1 MIPFKY
7 GVVVSG
13 KDFCGRNES
22 IEEIKTFILSSQNIF
37 IQGERRIGKTSLVF
51 ETIKRLKSHRLL
63 VIDLLALRT
72 PEELCSRIIKQ
83 LILLENKA
91 SFLGK
96 LIKFFTHLRPQVSM
110 DPLTNLPTV
119 SFDRA
124 VSVTPE
130 SIEEI
135 FELIRITSQK
145 KKIVVFFDEFQDI
158 LKIEDAPWLL
168 ATLRSKIQ
176 YHDKLS
182 YIYAGSIRNEMDSI
196 FSNSE
201 SPFFKSAIPVT
212 VFPIEQDAFSS
223 FITRKFKLVKR
234 SIKEE
239 ALTRIFEITAHISGD
254 TLQLCEALW
263 SVSKNNEMIDEETIP
278 KALQL
283 VFAREKGSY
292 EMILS
297 SLSTNQQKTLTG
309 LARHPGYLLN
319 SSDFLKLS
327 GIGQPSSVNA
337 ALKKLVDR
345 RIIFKKEKS
354 YSFSN
359 PFFAIWLKSVI

>member
-13 KDFCGRNES
+13 KDFCGRSES
-22 IEEIKTFILSSQNIF
+22 IEEIKTFVLSSQNIY

-51 ETIKRLKSHRLL
+51 ETIKRMKSHRLL

-91 SFLGK
+91 SFLGN
-96 LIKFFTHLRPQVSM
+96 LVAFFTHLRPQISM
-110 DPLTNLPTV
+110 DPLTNLPAVT
-119 SFDRA
+119 FDRA

-135 FELIRITSQK
+135 FELIGTISRK
-145 KKIVVFFDEFQDI
+145 KKMVVFFDEFQDI

-168 ATLRSKIQ
+168 ATLRSRIQ
-176 YHDKLS
+176 YHDRLS
-182 YIYAGSIRNEMDSI
+182 YIYAGSIRNEMDAI
-196 FSNSE
+196 FSDSE

-212 VFPIEQDAFSS
+212 ISSIEQEVFSR
-223 FITRKFKLVKR
+223 FITSKFKRAKR
-234 SIKEE
+234 LIKKEV
-239 ALTRIFEITAHISGD
+239 LTRIFEIAAHISGD
-254 TLQLCEALW
+254 ILQLCEALW
-263 SVSKNNEMIDEETIP
+263 SVSSANEVIDEDTIP
-278 KALQL
+278 EALQL
-283 VFAREKGSY
+283 IFAREQRSY
-292 EMILS
+292 EIILGG
-297 SLSTNQQKTLTG
+297 LSINQQKALTG
-309 LARHPGYLLN
+309 LAKNPGCPLN

-345 RIIFKKEKS
+345 RIVFRKANS

-359 PFFAIWLKSVI
+359 PFFAAWLKSFI

>member
-13 KDFCGRNES
+13 KDFCGRTEY
-22 IEEIKTFILSSQNIF
+22 IEEIKTFVLSSQNIY

-51 ETIKRLKSHRLL
+51 ETVKRMKSHRLL
-63 VIDLLALRT
+63 IIDLLALRT

-91 SFLGK
+91 NFLGN
-96 LIKFFTHLRPQVSM
+96 LVKFFTHLRPQISM

-119 SFDRA
+119 SFDRT

-135 FELIRITSQK
+135 FELIRTISQK
-145 KKIVVFFDEFQDI
+145 IKMVVFFDEFQDI
-158 LKIEDAPWLL
+158 LKIEDAPWIL

-176 YHDKLS
+176 YHNELS
-182 YIYAGSIRNEMDSI
+182 YIYAGSIRNEMDII
-196 FSNSE
+196 FSDSE

-212 VFPIEQDAFSS
+212 ISPIEQKLFSS
-223 FITRKFKLVKR
+223 FIIKKFKLAKR
-234 SIKEE
+234 SIKKEV
-239 ALTRIFEITAHISGD
+239 LSKIFEITAHISGD

-263 SVSKNNEMIDEETIP
+263 SVSIENEVINEDTIP

-283 VFAREKGSY
+283 IFAREQRSY

-297 SLSTNQQKTLTG
+297 GLSINQQKVLTG
-309 LARHPGYLLN
+309 LAKYPGYLLN
-319 SSDFLKLS
+319 SYDFLKLS

-345 RIIFKKEKS
+345 RIIFKKANK
-354 YSFSN
+354 YPFSN
-359 PFFAIWLKSVI
+359 PFFATWLKTFM

>member
-13 KDFCGRNES
+13 KDFCGRTKT
-22 IEEIKTFILSSQNIF
+22 IEEIKTFVLSSQNIY

-51 ETIKRLKSHRLL
+51 ETIKRMKSHRLL
-63 VIDLLALRT
+63 VIDLLAIRT

-91 SFLGK
+91 SFLGN
-96 LIKFFTHLRPQVSM
+96 LVKFFTHLRPQISM
-110 DPLTNLPTV
+110 DPLTNLPVV
-119 SFDRA
+119 SFDRT

-130 SIEEI
+130 SIEEV
-135 FELIRITSQK
+135 FELIKTIGQK
-145 KKIVVFFDEFQDI
+145 KKMVVFLDEFQDI
-158 LKIEDAPWLL
+158 LRIDDAHWLL

-176 YHDKLS
+176 YHDQLS

-212 VFPIEQDAFSS
+212 ISSIKQDVFFS
-223 FITRKFKLVKR
+223 FITKKFKQAKR
-234 SIKEE
+234 SIKKEV
-239 ALTRIFEITAHISGD
+239 LKKIFEITADITGD

-263 SVSKNNEMIDEETIP
+263 SVTDENEIIDGTTVS

-283 VFAREKGSY
+283 IFAREQRSY

-297 SLSTNQQKTLTG
+297 GLSINQQKALTG
-309 LARHPGYLLN
+309 LAKYPGCPLN
-319 SSDFLKLS
+319 SSEFLKLS
-327 GIGQPSSVNA
+327 GIGQPSSVNV
-337 ALKKLVDR
+337 ALKKLADR
-345 RIIFKKEKS
+345 RIIFKTANN

-359 PFFAIWLKSVI
+359 PFFAAWLRSFM

>member
-13 KDFCGRNES
+13 KDFCGRTKS
-22 IEEIKTFILSSQNIF
+22 IEEIKTFVLSSQNIY

-51 ETIKRLKSHRLL
+51 ETIKRMKSHRLL

-91 SFLGK
+91 SFLGN
-96 LIKFFTHLRPQVSM
+96 LVKFFTHLRPQISM
-110 DPLTNLPTV
+110 DPLTNQPVV
-119 SFDRA
+119 SFDRT
-124 VSVTPE
+124 VSVKPE

-135 FELIRITSQK
+135 FELIKTIGQK
-145 KKIVVFFDEFQDI
+145 KKMVVFFDEFQDI
-158 LKIEDAPWLL
+158 LKIEEATWLL
-168 ATLRSKIQ
+168 ATLRSRIQ
-176 YHDKLS
+176 YHDQLT
-182 YIYAGSIRNEMDSI
+182 YIYAGSIRNEMDTI
-196 FSNSE
+196 FSDSE
-201 SPFFKSAIPVT
+201 SPYFKSAIPVT
-212 VFPIEQDAFSS
+212 ISPIEQELFSS
-223 FITRKFKLVKR
+223 FITKKFKLAKR
-234 SIKEE
+234 SIKKNI
-239 ALTRIFEITAHISGD
+239 LTKIFEITAHISGD

-263 SVSKNNEMIDEETIP
+263 SVSSENGVIDEGTIP

-283 VFAREKGSY
+283 IFAREQRSY
-292 EMILS
+292 EMILG
-297 SLSTNQQKTLTG
+297 SLSINQQKALTG
-309 LARHPGYLLN
+309 LAKHSGFPLN

-345 RIIFKKEKS
+345 RIIFRKANS

-359 PFFAIWLKSVI
+359 PFFATWLKSFI